1 MSVYE
6 VREAHMRVFVT
17 GASGWIGSATVDELL
32 AAGHDVLGLARSDAS
47 AAALEAKGVTVLR
60 GDLDDLDALRKG
72 ATDADGVVHLANKHD
87 WSNPAASNAAERAA
101 VEAIAETLVDTHRP
115 FVLAAGVAGLAQGR
129 PSTEEDLSPFH
140 GADAP
145 RGGSENLGLE
155 YVARGVHTV
164 SARFAPT
171 VHGVRDHGFIA
182 FIAAVAREKGVSAY
196 IGDGTNR
203 WAAVHRSDAARLVRI
218 GLEQAPAGSRLHAVA
233 EEGVSTRAIAEA
245 IGRGLG
251 LPVSSVAPEDAV
263 EHFGF
268 IGSFFAMDLAAS
280 SEQTRKLLG
289 WEPTGPTLIE
299 DIDAGAYFP
308 S

>member
-1 MSVYE
+1 
-6 VREAHMRVFVT
+6 
-17 GASGWIGSATVDELL
+17 
-32 AAGHDVLGLARSDAS
+32 
-47 AAALEAKGVTVLR
+47 
-60 GDLDDLDALRKG
+60 
-72 ATDADGVVHLANKHD
+72 
-87 WSNPAASNAAERAA
+87 
-101 VEAIAETLVDTHRP
+101 
-115 FVLAAGVAGLAQGR
+115 VAGLVQGR
-129 PSTEEDLSPFH
+129 PGTEEDLSPSH
-140 GADAP
+140 GPDAP

-171 VHGVRDHGFIA
+171 VHGARDHGFIA
-182 FIAAVAREKGVSAY
+182 YIVATAREKGVSAY
-196 IGDGTNR
+196 VGDGTNR
-203 WAAVHRSDAARLVRI
+203 WSAVHRSDAARLVRL
-218 GLEQAPAGSRLHAVA
+218 GLEQAPAGSRVHAVA
-233 EEGVSTRAIAEA
+233 EEGVATRAIAEA

-251 LPVSSVAPEDAV
+251 LPVTSVAPDEAV

-268 IGSFFAMDLAAS
+268 IGSFFAMNMAAS